1 MDLVLAS
8 SNSHKIRELSKLLE
22 NLPVRIHSLNEYKNL
37 PEIIEDGSSFEENAA
52 KKACIIYNHL
62 KLPVLAD
69 DSGLEV
75 PALNNEPGV
84 YSARYAGKNSSDK
97 HNNELL
103 LQKMKNLKGE
113 QRKARF
119 VCALCFIHNG
129 KDYYFNGCA
138 EGLILEESRGDNG
151 FGYDPLFYVPSLDR
165 TYAELRDDEKS
176 AISHRG
182 KAMTE
187 FKNHL
192 VKLI

>member
-1 MDLVLAS
+1 MDLVVAS
-8 SNSHKIRELSKLLE
+8 SNPHKIRELSKLLE
-22 NLPVRIHSLNEYKNL
+22 KLPVRLHSLTEYKDL
-37 PEIIEDGSSFEENAA
+37 PEIIEDGKSFEENAG
-52 KKACIIYNHL
+52 KKAKIIHNHL
-62 KLPVLAD
+62 KLSVLAD

-97 HNNELL
+97 QNNELL
-103 LQKMKNLKGE
+103 LQKMKYLTGE

-119 VCALCFIHNG
+119 VCTLCFIRR
-129 KDYYFNGCA
+129 DTEIFFNGYS
-138 EGLILEESRGDNG
+138 EGLILEEFRGDNG

-165 TYAELRDDEKS
+165 TYAELSDDEKS

-187 FKNHL
+187 FKNYL